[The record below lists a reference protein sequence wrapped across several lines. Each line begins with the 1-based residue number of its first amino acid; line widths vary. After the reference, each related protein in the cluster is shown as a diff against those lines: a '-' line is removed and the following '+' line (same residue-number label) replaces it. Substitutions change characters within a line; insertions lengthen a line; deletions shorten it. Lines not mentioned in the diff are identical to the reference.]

1 MVIKTFSIL
10 RNEMTKNNL
19 EKTSMKRKILYL
31 FILFGLT
38 LSSCKKDDCSVEEN
52 NKGLISRI
60 SKSGV
65 TTVEYAYL
73 CSGLLNEVRTR
84 YSYSKYTY
92 NSIDLL
98 EKRESYEDPNQY
110 SSSGGYSPYGYGYG
124 SVEWTDP
131 KDMKLSVTE
140 LFKYYENK
148 QLESYSF
155 SSYYDTITA
164 KFNYNEQGLIS
175 KQTVYSEDSKPTS
188 HRDFIYDESGN
199 LTKEEQYLVIDGT
212 STLYETREYE
222 FDQMHN
228 PFLVFRIILFPGT
241 PTNQNNIIK
250 ETHTFYGKIPAG
262 KDSVTIT
269 NHVYEYNELGYPI
282 KMDNDLTIEYN

>member
-1 MVIKTFSIL
+1 M